1 MIGLRPSY
9 FETWS
14 NIGWMNRMYG
24 QYSWFNFVPL
34 SKRQLESKFV
44 SLAQPKIALGNRN
57 RPERYNWV
65 LNPSYFE
72 K

>member
-1 MIGLRPSY
+1 MS
-9 FETWS
+9 
-14 NIGWMNRMYG
+14 G
-24 QYSWFNFVPL
+24 QYSWFNFVQL
-34 SKRQLESKFV
+34 FKRELESKFV
-44 SLAQPKIALGNRN
+44 SLAQLKMALGNRN